1 MDITH
6 VFLALFL
13 AGLILAVG
21 VMLFGVERRRV
32 PAGGIAGAPTIGARL
47 TVPNIAAFATASGAV
62 GYLVHRYSALGTA
75 AVFVL
80 AAAAGV
86 IGVVAASLVV
96 ARWAL
101 PAVAAEVVDARYLL
115 QGHPA
120 RVTGIIT
127 DAGGA
132 ASAYEIAYEEGGA
145 THVLRAHS
153 LEGSPLTPGTDVVI
167 ERVENGAAFV
177 EAWSVVERRL

>member
-1 MDITH
+1 MDVTH
-6 VFLALFL
+6 IFLALFL
-13 AGLILAVG
+13 AGLVLGVG

-32 PAGGIAGAPTIGARL
+32 PAGGDPGGPTIGARL
-47 TVPNIAAFATASGAV
+47 TVPNIAGFAASSGAA
-62 GYLVHRYSALGTA
+62 GYLLHRYSALGTA
-75 AVFVL
+75 PVFVL

-86 IGVVAASLVV
+86 IGMIGASLIV

-101 PAVAAEVVDARYLL
+101 PAVAAEVVDERYVL

-120 RVTGIIT
+120 RVARIVS
-127 DAGGA
+127 DAAGA
-132 ASAYEIAYEEGGA
+132 PSAYEISYEEGGT

-153 LEGSPLTPGTDVVI
+153 LDGTVLTPGADVVI
-167 ERVENGAAFV
+167 ERVEDGAAYV